1 MRQQKKIFQTKIQ
14 NKIPEEQLSE
24 VEIGNLPEKACRVMI
39 VKMIQDFGKRMEAWN
54 EMIQE
59 IFNSTRRYTEQS

>member
-1 MRQQKKIFQTKIQ
+1 M
-14 NKIPEEQLSE
+14 
-24 VEIGNLPEKACRVMI
+24 M